1 MRRDSITLQQLDDRG
16 HDVRAWCF
24 TCSRGATI
32 AIYYARR
39 FADLDLAAAAV
50 RFRCLECDSADAV
63 ALYPA
68 SRRYKMPAE
77 TAEPARDPDRIMTA
91 TDLVAAI
98 YFGARSAA
106 KKAKRDASIERAGD
120 QLRAAIAQQ
129 NRPAKRVPTKPP
141 KLRLVGTREQ

>member
-24 TCSRGATI
+24 TCSRGSTI
-32 AIYYARR
+32 AIYYIQR
-39 FADLDLAAAAV
+39 FADLDLAAAAT
-50 RFRCLECDSADAV
+50 RFRCVACDSADAV

-68 SRRYKMPAE
+68 SRRYKMPAT
-77 TAEPARDPDRIMTA
+77 TAEPARDPDRIMSS

-106 KKAKRDASIERAGD
+106 KKAKRDAAADRSAAML
-120 QLRAAIAQQ
+120 LRAADL
-129 NRPAKRVPTKPP
+129 RKPAPKRVPTKPP
-141 KLRLVGTREQ
+141 KLRLVGTPKQ